1 VAPRK
6 EITTSEGLRVGLV
19 LLGTVTSV
27 LLLTTV
33 VGLLLQR
40 TLGFGPIAFAI
51 CIVMGVLAA
60 TIIVLLRV
68 VKELK

>member
-1 VAPRK
+1 MTPRK

-40 TLGFGPIAFAI
+40 TLGLGPIALAI
-51 CIVMGVLAA
+51 CIIVGVIVA
-60 TIIVLLRV
+60 TVVVLLRV